1 MITRDEIINMAQEAA
16 SPDTIDPHCDG
27 WWTLTQEEL
36 ERFFHAAYA
45 AGAAAE
51 RERITQAAMLAAEK
65 AVDAAIALER
75 EACAKVCERDD
86 SMRWSGAAAAIRARS
101 AK

>member
-51 RERITQAAMLAAEK
+51 RE
-65 AVDAAIALER
+65 
-75 EACAKVCERDD
+75 ACASICDRFQARNAGMQPAEC
-86 SMRWSGAAAAIRARS
+86 AAAIRARS
-101 AK
+101 EK